1 MKKRIISAAII
12 AAMLLSLCV
21 SSVFAASFTDVA
33 PGAWYEEAV
42 NWAVENG
49 ITTGVGNGLFA
60 PNAA

>member
-1 MKKRIISAAII
+1 MKKKLVSI
-12 AAMLLSLCV
+12 MLVLILVMGLALPAS
-21 SSVFAASFTDVA
+21 AASFTDVA

-60 PNAA
+60 P